1 MKHIQFGRKPNLRQ
15 PSIRSP
21 GLNTI
26 SEQKVTRNASKNDL
40 LAKYQEKSEFMDED
54 SNIIM
59 DFGNPNPEGG
69 LNLEDEFAT
78 LQIKDGDVDLP
89 TLKRSGSSYNHKK
102 GEYNTIQGK
111 DLPGGFG
118 EESDVSNL
126 QAWLKKK
133 GLGAYDDDLKV
144 SPATISTS
152 SPKRSKSLSEYSE
165 DTNDTDITSQFN
177 EEDFEG
183 IDDIFG
189 NEESGIYSS
198 GGSGNANGG
207 NKNVNR
213 AKERLQMNKKKLSER
228 AEMEEKEL
236 YQKFRNPNHEEV
248 QTLKLK
254 DFHNLE
260 REQVDIDAL
269 DNDRTVNYEYT
280 KDDFENFED
289 GFDLGSPIKFDA
301 GKLKQFTGKQRKGEI
316 LPKKSMPTFTSQ
328 NRERLLSSKKFRS
341 SIDFNVNEARNQE
354 HPVFNNNNRII
365 RKLDR
370 IPSFYVKENEKISRT
385 DALNEDMEAKKQQ
398 LLSKYMEITEKQ
410 NKLNKRKSK
419 VFDAQPKAKNKKV
432 GLIRYLNEEPIT
444 VLNNKHMKYNPKS
457 KNWEGNDIDLVKFET
472 LPASKPSLIPYE
484 DFNTNTQGVKIQ
496 GNMVYDP
503 DSLKWVNL
511 NREEEEDIFQD
522 VPDLQTDKRYLS
534 TGPGKLGNRGAST
547 FTQRT
552 ESTSSSHSDST
563 SVNEFYLPSKLI
575 DRFHKEEMKYH
586 RKLSYWFQKNET
598 YDLLND
604 YHNKNYYWEIRKM
617 VIDNEE

>member
-40 LAKYQEKSEFMDED
+40 LAKYQEKNEFMDED
-54 SNIIM
+54 SNIIL
-59 DFGNPNPEGG
+59 DFGNQNPEGG
-69 LNLEDEFAT
+69 INLEDEFAT
-78 LQIKDGDVDLP
+78 LRIKDGDVDLP

-102 GEYNTIQGK
+102 GEYHTIQSK

-133 GLGAYDDDLKV
+133 GLGAYDDDLKI

-213 AKERLQMNKKKLSER
+213 AKERLQTNKNKLRER

-328 NRERLLSSKKFRS
+328 NRDRLLNSKKFRS
-341 SIDFNVNEARNQE
+341 SIDFNVNEARDQE
-354 HPVFNNNNRII
+354 HPVFNNNNKII
-365 RKLDR
+365 KKLDR

-385 DALNEDMEAKKQQ
+385 DALNEDMEAKKSQ

-419 VFDAQPKAKNKKV
+419 VFDSQPKAKNKKV

-472 LPASKPSLIPYE
+472 MPASKPSFIPYE
-484 DFNTNTQGVKIQ
+484 NFNTNTQGVKIQ

-503 DSLKWVNL
+503 ESLKWVNL
-511 NREEEEDIFQD
+511 NREDEEDIFQD

-534 TGPGKLGNRGAST
+534 AGPNKLGNRGAST

-575 DRFHKEEMKYH
+575 DRFHKEEVKYH
-586 RKLSYWFQKNET
+586 RKLGYWFQKNET
-598 YDLLND
+598 YDLSSD
-604 YHNKNYYWEIRKM
+604 HHNKSYYWEIRKM